1 MKAPISSKA
10 AIVAGAL
17 VILHLIATVYV
28 QATDMAYD
36 RGDMVGL
43 LWWLVA
49 FWVLPVI
56 ALIVLAMSLAV
67 HFLELN
73 NDGQ

>member
-1 MKAPISSKA
+1 MKAPFSSKA
-10 AIVAGAL
+10 AIAAAAL
-17 VILHLIATVYV
+17 VVLHLIATVYV
-28 QATDMAYD
+28 QATGMAYD
-36 RGDMVGL
+36 QGDMVGL

-67 HFLELN
+67 HFLSLN